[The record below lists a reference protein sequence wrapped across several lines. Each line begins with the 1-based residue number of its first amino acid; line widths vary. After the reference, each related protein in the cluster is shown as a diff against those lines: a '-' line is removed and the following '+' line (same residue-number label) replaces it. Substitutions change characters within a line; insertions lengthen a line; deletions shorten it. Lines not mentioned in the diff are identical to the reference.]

1 MKILLEKSQLYELEL
16 HQSETYSDNFIK
28 LLIDYTK
35 NQTQIKLYIPS
46 PEHFP
51 APSISSETASL
62 KVLKNASK
70 YFNIYYKKNNRNFYH
85 LW

>member
-1 MKILLEKSQLYELEL
+1 LKILLEKSQLYELEL
-16 HQSETYSDNFIK
+16 HQS
-28 LLIDYTK
+28 IDYTK